1 MSLAARKAKSGRGL
15 HKRNKKSVLPVMNV
29 TPLIDVV
36 LVLLIV
42 FMVITPMLKKT
53 FFVQL
58 PKQEEKEV
66 PQDQPDDGEPPVVLS
81 INDKGEGELNGTVVP
96 LDEFIEKL
104 RRVYAARDDHT
115 IFFDAHDDAPYGIS
129 VQYLDRAREAGAIN
143 IAILTKR
150 PKGEESQP

>member
-1 MSLAARKAKSGRGL
+1 MSLVKKRARGEARELRRKKKEGL
-15 HKRNKKSVLPVMNV
+15 SPNMNV

-58 PKQEEKEV
+58 PKQEEKEL
-66 PQDQPDDGEPPVVLS
+66 PQNQPEDAEPPVVLAV
-81 INDKGEGELNGTVVP
+81 NEKGEGELNGIYVP
-96 LDEFIEKL
+96 LEDFVEKL
-104 RRVYAARDDHT
+104 RRVFAARDDHT
-115 IFFDAHDDAPYGIS
+115 VFFDAHDDAPYGAAL
-129 VQYLDRAREAGAIN
+129 QYLDRAREAGAVN

-150 PKGEESQP
+150 PKAADQ